1 MGDFM
6 HGLTS
11 ASAENEFVILE
22 ARDLVKRYKSQTQP
36 ALNGFSLT
44 VHQHNIFGL
53 LGPNGAG
60 KTTAIG
66 IMCSLLAPDS
76 GEIYCFGS
84 KRVDKDQGF
93 RRAMGIVPQEIAL
106 YDSLSVRENV
116 AFCGRLYGLH
126 GKALEKAVE
135 WSLDI
140 TNLPDYAHQRLA
152 ILSGGLKRR
161 VNLAAGLVHR
171 PRLLFLDEPTV
182 GIDAQSRRMILE
194 RLAVL
199 HHYDMTLIYTT
210 HYMEEAQSL
219 CTHLAIMDQGR
230 ILESGQSE
238 KLLESHPECSD
249 LYALFFKLTGKHLRT

>member
-1 MGDFM
+1 MNHM
-6 HGLTS
+6 HGLMS
-11 ASAENEFVILE
+11 VSAESEPVILE
-22 ARDLVKRYKSQTQP
+22 ARDLVKRYKGQTQP

-66 IMCSLLAPDS
+66 IMCTLLAPDS
-76 GEIYCFGS
+76 GELYCFGT
-84 KRVDKDQGF
+84 KRSAGDQGF

-116 AFCGRLYGLH
+116 AFCGQLYGLH
-126 GKALEKAVE
+126 GKVLEKAVD
-135 WSLDI
+135 WSLAI
-140 TNLPDYAHQRLA
+140 TELPDYAHQRLGA
-152 ILSGGLKRR
+152 LSGGLKRR
-161 VNLAAGLVHR
+161 ANLAAGLVHR

-194 RLAVL
+194 RLADL
-199 HHYDMTLIYTT
+199 HRYGMTLIYTT
-210 HYMEEAQSL
+210 HYMEEAQNL

-230 ILESGQSE
+230 ILESGDSE
-238 KLLESHPECSD
+238 KLLEAHPDCND